1 MNDSIPPHDAHD
13 DDELRGRIWTRHH
26 HEDEHKGRIL
36 SRREALAAL
45 GGGALA
51 FLGARAVWGD
61 ASPAMRST
69 LPAQQAATAGSSN
82 DPNQCIAR
90 PELTEG
96 PYFVDEKLIRSD
108 IRSDAITGKVKVGV
122 PLELTFNVSRVDGG
136 ACSFLPNALV
146 DVWHTDAQGLYSDIG
161 SDGTAGQTFLRGAQM
176 TNAQGMARF
185 QTIYPGWYRGR
196 TVHIHYKIRVA
207 NPAGGTYEFTSQL
220 FFDDDVSDV
229 IYTQSA
235 YKRNT
240 RRDQFN
246 DRDGIFRE
254 GGEGLIL
261 DLQPSGDGFQAA
273 FAIGLDLSKP
283 ARGRENGPLNRG
295 GFGRWGD
302 N

>member
-1 MNDSIPPHDAHD
+1 MSHHED
-13 DDELRGRIWTRHH
+13 H

-36 SRREALAAL
+36 SRREALTAL

-51 FLGARAVWGD
+51 FLGARAVLG
-61 ASPAMRST
+61 AAPPAMHAT
-69 LPAQQAATAGSSN
+69 TPAMQAATSSAN
-82 DPNQCIAR
+82 TCIAR

-108 IRSDAITGKVKVGV
+108 IRSDVKSGALKVGV

-136 ACSFLPNALV
+136 ACSFLPGAMV
-146 DVWHTDAQGLYSDIG
+146 DIWHTDAQGLYSDIG

-176 TNAQGMARF
+176 TNAQGVARF
-185 QTIYPGWYRGR
+185 TTIYPGWYRGR

-207 NPAGGTYEFTSQL
+207 HPAGGTSEFTSQL
-220 FFDDDVSDV
+220 FFDDAVSDV
-229 IYTQSA
+229 IYTQTT
-235 YKRNT
+235 YKRDA

-246 DRDGIFRE
+246 DGDGIFQE
-254 GGEGLIL
+254 GGDGLIL
-261 DLQPSGDGFQAA
+261 DLKPADDGFKAA

-283 ARGRENGPLNRG
+283 STGERGGPGGPPGNRG
-295 GFGRWGD
+295 FGHWG

>member
-1 MNDSIPPHDAHD
+1 MSHHED
-13 DDELRGRIWTRHH
+13 H

-36 SRREALAAL
+36 SRREALATL

-51 FLGARAVWGD
+51 FLGARAVWG
-61 ASPAMRST
+61 ATAPTMRAT
-69 LPAQQAATAGSSN
+69 APAQQAATANS
-82 DPNQCIAR
+82 NQCIAR

-108 IRSDAITGKVKVGV
+108 IRSDAKTGVIKVGV

-136 ACSFLPNALV
+136 ACSFLPGAMV

-176 TNAQGMARF
+176 TNAQGVARF

-207 NPAGGTYEFTSQL
+207 NPSGGTYEFTSQL

-229 IYTQSA
+229 IYTQAA
-235 YKRNT
+235 YKRNA

-246 DRDGIFRE
+246 DRDGIFQE
-254 GGEGLIL
+254 GGDGLIL
-261 DLQPSGDGFQAA
+261 DLKKSNDGFKAA
-273 FAIGLDLSKP
+273 FDIGLDLSQP
-283 ARGRENGPLNRG
+283 SRGREDGPGRGGPGAPPPNRG

-302 N
+302 